1 MSSYKEND
9 LKAFAFKNLHEGTH
23 AVNAACTIVVPKDIE
38 VQTLPTQTRLP
49 DGSTVTFSFSSEKDC
64 SQQPGHK
71 TLVRRCVNIT
81 RGPGG

>member
-1 MSSYKEND
+1 MPYTPKE
-9 LKAFAFKNLHEGTH
+9 LETIAFKNLHEGTH
-23 AVNAACTIVVPKDIE
+23 AVHAACTIVVPKDIDT
-38 VQTLPTQTRLP
+38 QNLPTQTRLP

-64 SQQPGHK
+64 SQQPGYK